1 MATCGNFKDL
11 FWCGVWAEL
20 GIFYQKTN
28 GMVLVMNTCPSLEE
42 STICSNNLKYDLRL
56 DIFHVNSWT
65 KELTIV
71 PDNFSDIFFC
81 FHSCL
86 QVSDTQCLLVGGHN
100 RMVAKPDDTTSDVL
114 VQILFSS
121 YILTD
126 IRLDS
131 LGSDPLAKSSMIMT
145 PKENVFIVCG
155 GTQERW
161 ALVSKYI
168 APALAWHLG
177 KKKGCLLG
185 THQTCM

>member
-1 MATCGNFKDL
+1 M
-11 FWCGVWAEL
+11 WCLGRIRYFLPKNKWGGFSDEYLSILGGVN
-20 GIFYQKTN
+20 Y
-28 GMVLVMNTCPSLEE
+28 
-42 STICSNNLKYDLRL
+42 SNNLKYDLRL
-56 DIFHVNSWT
+56 EIFHVNSWT

-71 PDNFSDIFFC
+71 PDNFSDIFLFG
-81 FHSCL
+81 HSCL

-145 PKENVFIVCG
+145 HKENVFIVCG